1 MASECGQLCTL
12 CTACGRPLNY
22 HTCVV
27 ILYFFVLLPFTCRSH
42 TTSVGVPNA
51 LNQATIPLDS
61 KKSRHKIVHDFE
73 VWGAK
78 AKADGED
85 EELEQREARCHR
97 SVESLDRD
105 SLHSHLHEVV
115 DMEQSEEHRVGELV
129 QVLLQRRMRME
140 QELAQGM
147 HLLHTMR
154 ANLPGPGD
162 WMHADSESNL
172 VSQENVGYQYH
183 TVMHRKDAST
193 TEKQCSH
200 TRADSPRNDGKALKN
215 PASSD
220 SPLPLPT
227 AGRKCVQKST
237 KNEGEVSQHQFG
249 FRLPG
254 EVPLTSQ
261 ELNSAST
268 TPRQR
273 SVDSS
278 SSSMEHLL

>member
-1 MASECGQLCTL
+1 MLS
-12 CTACGRPLNY
+12 
-22 HTCVV
+22 
-27 ILYFFVLLPFTCRSH
+27 FVCRSNAIP
-42 TTSVGVPNA
+42 VGVPNA
-51 LNQATIPLDS
+51 QNQAYSARATILQDS

-78 AKADGED
+78 DKAEGDD
-85 EELEQREARCHR
+85 EELEQREARHHQ
-97 SVESLDRD
+97 SAESLDRD

-129 QVLLQRRMRME
+129 QVLLKRRVRME

-154 ANLPGPGD
+154 MNPPGSGD

-172 VSQENVGYQYH
+172 VSQENVGYLYH
-183 TVMHRKDAST
+183 TIMHHKDASNG
-193 TEKQCSH
+193 KQCCHNSAMSH
-200 TRADSPRNDGKALKN
+200 TRSLVAPNVNCGRADSPRDDDMNLKSST
-215 PASSD
+215 SSD

-227 AGRKCVQKST
+227 AGKKQVRNST
-237 KNEGEVSQHQFG
+237 NNEGEASQRHFG

-254 EVPLTSQ
+254 EPLTSQ

-268 TPRQR
+268 SPRQR